1 VAGGGPAGLL
11 TALLLAS
18 RHGVRTT
25 IIEPTLFT
33 EQGSFKSYS
42 INLNERG
49 MAALT
54 AVGML
59 DAVKAAA
66 LQRSAVVIHSPEESV
81 VVPCD
86 PPHLALS
93 RPALVDTLLQ
103 RVALCPQVTLKRGK
117 CVASVGF
124 DAGDG
129 AVRVGLD
136 DGTTICASHIVA
148 ADGKWS
154 VVRAAFF
161 EDWCSAFLDGEP
173 ANGECS
179 IRSVPSWGV
188 TLTNL
193 ASVPTAWRADA
204 THVFKVR
211 MKQVGSNLLCY

>member
-1 VAGGGPAGLL
+1 
-11 TALLLAS
+11 
-18 RHGVRTT
+18 
-25 IIEPTLFT
+25 
-33 EQGSFKSYS
+33 
-42 INLNERG
+42 
-49 MAALT
+49 
-54 AVGML
+54 ML

-136 DGTTICASHIVA
+136 D
-148 ADGKWS
+148 
-154 VVRAAFF
+154 
-161 EDWCSAFLDGEP
+161 
-173 ANGECS
+173 
-179 IRSVPSWGV
+179 
-188 TLTNL
+188 
-193 ASVPTAWRADA
+193 
-204 THVFKVR
+204 
-211 MKQVGSNLLCY
+211 